1 MSHVHQIILLSLF
14 VCVAV
19 EAAGGGGLQLF
30 VDTGVPVDSEL
41 IRQCVNEVL
50 AETVA
55 VMLGQRETQR
65 EPTGPV
71 QTQDAH
77 EVLAFKHTLI
87 HPG

>member
-55 VMLGQRETQR
+55 VMLGQRE
-65 EPTGPV
+65 PTAPV

>member
-1 MSHVHQIILLSLF
+1 MSHVHQVILLSLC

-55 VMLGQRETQR
+55 VMLGQRETQS
-65 EPTGPV
+65 EPAAPV
-71 QTQDAH
+71 QTQGAQV
-77 EVLAFKHTLI
+77 VLASKHTLI

>member
-1 MSHVHQIILLSLF
+1 MCHIHQVIFLSLC

-50 AETVA
+50 AETIA

-65 EPTGPV
+65 APTAPI
-71 QTQDAH
+71 QTQGTQ
-77 EVLAFKHTLI
+77 EVVESKTL
-87 HPG
+87 